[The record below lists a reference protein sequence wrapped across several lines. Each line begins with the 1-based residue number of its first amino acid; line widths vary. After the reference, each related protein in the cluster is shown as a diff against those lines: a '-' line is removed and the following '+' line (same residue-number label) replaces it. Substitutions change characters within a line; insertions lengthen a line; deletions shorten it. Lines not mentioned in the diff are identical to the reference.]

1 MTTSE
6 NLWVPSAC
14 TLPTVDQ
21 PLRVAEFDQ
30 LFARS
35 VQAVR
40 RVEPTTLDLT
50 IASTA
55 EAEARDLARREIAC
69 CSFFS
74 FDFVP
79 AEDALVLRIGVPV
92 SYAAVLD
99 AVEARALAESSDGRR
114 ERGQQAGGQRM

>member
-1 MTTSE
+1 MSTSE

-14 TLPTVDQ
+14 TLPTVEQ
-21 PLRVAEFDQ
+21 PLRAAEFEQ

-40 RVEPTTLDLT
+40 RVDPTTLDLT

-69 CSFFS
+69 CSFFT
-74 FDFVP
+74 FDFLP
-79 AEDALVLRIGVPV
+79 ADDALVLRIGVPV
-92 SYAAVLD
+92 SATYAAVLD
-99 AVEARALAESSDGRR
+99 AVQARALTAQSG
-114 ERGQQAGGQRM
+114 GQQPGGQRM

>member
-1 MTTSE
+1 MSTSE

-14 TLPTVDQ
+14 TLPTVEQ
-21 PLRVAEFDQ
+21 PLRAAEFEQ

-40 RVEPTTLDLT
+40 RVDPITLDLT

-69 CSFFS
+69 CAFFT
-74 FDFVP
+74 FDFLP
-79 AEDALVLRIGVPV
+79 ADDDALVLRIGVPV
-92 SYAAVLD
+92 SATYTAVLD
-99 AVEARALAESSDGRR
+99 AVQARALTA
-114 ERGQQAGGQRM
+114 QAGGQRM